1 MKNTTAIDLI
11 ANLETKLKNQGI
23 DTEVTIKQ
31 NGTILEFIDMT
42 NSRTIAV
49 TKGENLEDAY
59 ANAFVALAGG
69 IRHMKNYQ
77 SNEMNRLSVM

>member
-1 MKNTTAIDLI
+1 MNNVTAIDLI

-31 NGTILEFIDMT
+31 NGTTLEFIDLMT
-42 NSRTIAV
+42 SRTIAV

-69 IRHMKNYQ
+69 VRRMKNSQ